1 MRIKLYFTLENNK
14 IPIDYRRSIIS
25 FIKLSLSEYSEN
37 EFKKYYNQKDN
48 IIKPYAFS
56 VFFRHPQIS
65 AQEIIVE
72 DKQFE
77 MNMTIENYET
87 AITLYNAFN
96 HQKNK
101 KFSINQNSWKLQN
114 IVLIPEKEIKEN
126 KIIIKFQSP
135 LCTRERNQNKD
146 YYYSFENEKF
156 EETLKMNIKEQLRIT
171 NISVES
177 VDTLKITP
185 IKAKKVIIKFYEKQ
199 IECSTGVFALEGD
212 IELLSYLYKAGM
224 GSKHSVRIRD
234 VSNCLKG
241 GAKLKI
247 KVYLNDWF
255 FNAGIVGFL
264 RILEDNEDEFA
275 IKRNNY
281 IEFDTEDLRNFHKY
295 YFNYFFKKY
304 NVAESVKIRTERLFE
319 YLENNIEVVCEDKDK
334 EKERKEKIKSNKKY
348 IKDTI
353 KKQLDKIKKIDETTY
368 EEMKEQYERIDKSST
383 KQEIIEIKEK
393 LISNI
398 EKDNINKRITLN
410 LFKSILSN
418 TYYGQPS
425 FLNVIKTSLSYEEQ
439 QELMYKDYVSNIVET
454 GFINGIM
461 QNEYSIE
468 QIKEYIE
475 NAKESNITQDI
486 EKIYTKIEK
495 DYIDKSKTIEDIQKY
510 LKDKVIKRCSMC
522 ENEIGLT
529 TNYSEGNFVPLA
541 ISSDNA
547 RNFFWNQNVN
557 MPICDVCKL
566 ILFCIPAG
574 MTTITKTIKENG
586 EYREKQL
593 LSFVNYDTKIDMLYR
608 TNINFGNKSR
618 YENKN
623 ENPYSELIL
632 DIVEQDKQVSMWQL
646 ENIFVVEI
654 EAEYGAYSR
663 IEYFNIKRYMSIFFT
678 QYAEKTLSKILDYRY
693 RLQIVDYIM
702 KNKDIKYIINDRL
715 IDEIKKG
722 EKKNGYN
729 SFLATQIRM
738 ILNILKKE
746 GKEVEDIKK
755 NDDKLYVIYNLGVQ
769 IHEELKSKGED
780 NKLDGYTYK
789 MLNSIKAGNKKEF
802 MDIVIRLHMAMG
814 KDVSP
819 IFIETMQTTGLDFE
833 SIGHSFLAGLI
844 SNKYERKEEEK
855 VEK

>member
-1 MRIKLYFTLENNK
+1 M
-14 IPIDYRRSIIS
+14 
-25 FIKLSLSEYSEN
+25 
-37 EFKKYYNQKDN
+37 
-48 IIKPYAFS
+48 
-56 VFFRHPQIS
+56 
-65 AQEIIVE
+65 
-72 DKQFE
+72 
-77 MNMTIENYET
+77 
-87 AITLYNAFN
+87 
-96 HQKNK
+96 
-101 KFSINQNSWKLQN
+101 
-114 IVLIPEKEIKEN
+114 
-126 KIIIKFQSP
+126 
-135 LCTRERNQNKD
+135 
-146 YYYSFENEKF
+146 
-156 EETLKMNIKEQLRIT
+156 
-171 NISVES
+171 
-177 VDTLKITP
+177 
-185 IKAKKVIIKFYEKQ
+185 
-199 IECSTGVFALEGD
+199 
-212 IELLSYLYKAGM
+212 
-224 GSKHSVRIRD
+224 
-234 VSNCLKG
+234 
-241 GAKLKI
+241 KI

-255 FNAGIVGFL
+255 YNAGIVGFL
-264 RILEDNEDEFA
+264 RILEANDDEFA

-281 IEFDTEDLRNFHKY
+281 IEFDTESLRKFHKY
-295 YFNYFFKKY
+295 YFKYFFQKY
-304 NVAESVKIRTERLFE
+304 NVAENVENRTKNSFD
-319 YLENNIEVVCEDKDK
+319 YLENNIEVILENKDK
-334 EKERKEKIKSNKKY
+334 EKERKDKIKSNKKY

-353 KKQLDKIKKIDETTY
+353 KKQLDKIKKIDENTY
-368 EEMKEQYERIDKSST
+368 EEMKEQYERIEKSST

-393 LISNI
+393 LISDI
-398 EKDNINKRITLN
+398 EKDNINKRLTLN

-425 FLNVIKTSLSYEEQ
+425 FLNVIKTSISYEGQ
-439 QELMYKDYVSNIVET
+439 QELMYRDYVSNIVET

-461 QNEYSIE
+461 KNDYSIE

-475 NAKESNITQDI
+475 NAKESNITQEM
-486 EKIYTKIEK
+486 EKIYSKIEK
-495 DYIDKSKTIEDIQKY
+495 DYIGRSKTIEDIQKY
-510 LKDKVIKRCSMC
+510 LKEKVIKSCSMC

-547 RNFFWNQNVN
+547 RNFFWNQNVK

-586 EYREKQL
+586 EYREKQV
-593 LSFVNYDTKIDMLYR
+593 LSFVNFDTKVDMLYK

-632 DIVEQDKQVSMWQL
+632 DIVEQDKQVSIWQL
-646 ENIFVVEI
+646 DNIFVVEL

-663 IEYFNIKRYMSIFFT
+663 IEYFNIKRYISLFFKD
-678 QYAEKTLSKILDYRY
+678 YAKKTLSKIWDYRY
-693 RLQIVDYIM
+693 KLQIVDYIM

-715 IDEIKKG
+715 RAEMSKEEAKG
-722 EKKNGYN
+722 AKKNGYN

-746 GKEVEDIKK
+746 GNEVENIKK

-844 SNKYERKEEEK
+844 SNKYEKKEEEK
-855 VEK
+855 ING

>member
-1 MRIKLYFTLENNK
+1 M
-14 IPIDYRRSIIS
+14 
-25 FIKLSLSEYSEN
+25 
-37 EFKKYYNQKDN
+37 
-48 IIKPYAFS
+48 
-56 VFFRHPQIS
+56 
-65 AQEIIVE
+65 
-72 DKQFE
+72 
-77 MNMTIENYET
+77 
-87 AITLYNAFN
+87 
-96 HQKNK
+96 
-101 KFSINQNSWKLQN
+101 
-114 IVLIPEKEIKEN
+114 
-126 KIIIKFQSP
+126 
-135 LCTRERNQNKD
+135 
-146 YYYSFENEKF
+146 
-156 EETLKMNIKEQLRIT
+156 
-171 NISVES
+171 
-177 VDTLKITP
+177 
-185 IKAKKVIIKFYEKQ
+185 
-199 IECSTGVFALEGD
+199 
-212 IELLSYLYKAGM
+212 
-224 GSKHSVRIRD
+224 
-234 VSNCLKG
+234 
-241 GAKLKI
+241 KI

-255 FNAGIVGFL
+255 YNAGIVGFL

-275 IKRNNY
+275 IRKNNY
-281 IEFDTEDLRNFHKY
+281 IEFDTENLRNFHKY
-295 YFNYFFKKY
+295 YFEYFFKKY
-304 NVAESVKIRTERLFE
+304 NVAESVKNRTKSSFD
-319 YLENNIEVVCEDKDK
+319 YLENNIEVIFDDKDK

-348 IKDTI
+348 IKEAI
-353 KKQLDKIKKIDETTY
+353 KKQSNKIKEFDKEIYNEI
-368 EEMKEQYERIDKSST
+368 EEQCTWNDKAT
-383 KQEIIEIKEK
+383 QKTEIIEIKEK
-393 LISNI
+393 ILNDLQK
-398 EKDNINKRITLN
+398 EKINKKLTMNKLR
-410 LFKSILSN
+410 SILSN
-418 TYYGQPS
+418 TYYGQMS
-425 FLNVIKTSLSYEEQ
+425 FLQKTRAVMSYEEQ
-439 QELMYKDYVSNIVET
+439 QEIMYRDYVSNIVET
-454 GFINGIM
+454 GFINDIM
-461 QNEYSIE
+461 QNKYNIE

-486 EKIYTKIEK
+486 EKIYAKIEK
-495 DYIDKSKTIEDIQKY
+495 DYINKSKTIEDIQTY

-547 RNFFWNQNVN
+547 RNFFWNQNVK

-593 LSFVNYDTKIDMLYR
+593 LSFVNYDVGIDRLYK

-678 QYAEKTLSKILDYRY
+678 QYAEKTLSKIWDYRY

-702 KNKDIKYIINDRL
+702 KNKDIKYIVNDRL
-715 IDEIKKG
+715 REEIKKG

-729 SFLATQIRM
+729 SFLATRVRM
-738 ILNILKKE
+738 ILNNLKKE

-755 NDDKLYVIYNLGVQ
+755 NNDKLYVIYNLGVQ

-789 MLNSIKAGNKKEF
+789 MLNSIKAGSKKEF

-819 IFIETMQTTGLDFE
+819 IFVETMQTTGLDFE

-844 SNKYERKEEEK
+844 SNKYEKKEEEK
-855 VEK
+855 ING

>member
-1 MRIKLYFTLENNK
+1 MRMKLYFILENEK
-14 IPIDYRRSIIS
+14 MPIDYRRSIIS

-37 EFKKYYNQKDN
+37 EFKNYYNEKDN
-48 IIKPYAFS
+48 IVKPYAFS
-56 VFFRHPQIS
+56 IFFRQPQING
-65 AQEIIVE
+65 QEIILE
-72 DKQFE
+72 DKRFE
-77 MNMTIENYET
+77 MNITVENYET
-87 AITLYNAFN
+87 AITIYNAFN

-101 KFSINQNSWKLQN
+101 KFSINQNSWTLQN
-114 IVLIPEKEIKEN
+114 IVLIPEKEIKES
-126 KIIIKFQSP
+126 KIIIKFQAP
-135 LCTRERNQNKD
+135 LCVRKREENKD
-146 YYYSFENEKF
+146 YYYSFEDEKF
-156 EETLKMNIKEQLRIT
+156 EETLKMNIKEQLKIT
-171 NISVES
+171 SIPAEL
-177 VDTLKITP
+177 VDTLKIAP

-199 IECSTGVFALEGD
+199 IECSTGIFELEGD
-212 IELLSYLYKAGM
+212 IELLSYLYKAGV
-224 GSKHSVRIRD
+224 GSKHSARIRD

-255 FNAGIVGFL
+255 YNAGIVGFL
-264 RILEDNEDEFA
+264 RILESNKDEFA
-275 IKRNNY
+275 IRKNNY
-281 IEFDTEDLRNFHKY
+281 IEFDTENLRNFHKY

-304 NVAESVKIRTERLFE
+304 NVAESVKTRTENPFN
-319 YLENNIEVVCEDKDK
+319 YLENNIEVVLDDKEK
-334 EKERKEKIKSNKKY
+334 EKERKNKIKSSIKY
-348 IKDTI
+348 IKEAI
-353 KKQLDKIKKIDETTY
+353 KKQLDKIKKIDEITY
-368 EEMKEQYERIDKSST
+368 EEMKEQYDQIDKANT

-398 EKDNINKRITLN
+398 EKNNINKRLTLN

-425 FLNVIKTSLSYEEQ
+425 FLNVVKTALSYEEQ
-439 QELMYKDYVSNIVET
+439 QEVMYKDYISNIVET

-475 NAKESNITQDI
+475 NSKESNLTQDI
-486 EKIYTKIEK
+486 EKIYLKIEK
-495 DYIDKSKTIEDIQKY
+495 DYIDKSKTVEDMQKY
-510 LKDKVIKRCSMC
+510 LKEKVIQRCSMC

-593 LSFVNYDTKIDMLYR
+593 LSFVNYDTGIDRLYK
-608 TNINFGNKSR
+608 TNINFENKSK
-618 YENKN
+618 YENRN

-646 ENIFVVEI
+646 ENIFVVEL

-663 IEYFNIKRYMSIFFT
+663 IEYFNIKRYMSKFFT
-678 QYAEKTLSKILDYRY
+678 QYAEKTLSKIWDYRY

-715 IDEIKKG
+715 RDEIKNG

-738 ILNILKKE
+738 ILNTLKKE
-746 GKEVEDIKK
+746 VKEVEDIKK
-755 NDDKLYVIYNLGVQ
+755 NNDKLYVIYNLGVQ
-769 IHEELKSKGED
+769 IHSELKNKGED

-789 MLNSIKAGNKKEF
+789 MLNSIKAENKKEF

-855 VEK
+855 ING

>member
-1 MRIKLYFTLENNK
+1 M
-14 IPIDYRRSIIS
+14 
-25 FIKLSLSEYSEN
+25 
-37 EFKKYYNQKDN
+37 
-48 IIKPYAFS
+48 
-56 VFFRHPQIS
+56 
-65 AQEIIVE
+65 
-72 DKQFE
+72 
-77 MNMTIENYET
+77 
-87 AITLYNAFN
+87 
-96 HQKNK
+96 
-101 KFSINQNSWKLQN
+101 
-114 IVLIPEKEIKEN
+114 
-126 KIIIKFQSP
+126 
-135 LCTRERNQNKD
+135 
-146 YYYSFENEKF
+146 
-156 EETLKMNIKEQLRIT
+156 
-171 NISVES
+171 
-177 VDTLKITP
+177 
-185 IKAKKVIIKFYEKQ
+185 
-199 IECSTGVFALEGD
+199 
-212 IELLSYLYKAGM
+212 
-224 GSKHSVRIRD
+224 
-234 VSNCLKG
+234 
-241 GAKLKI
+241 KI

-255 FNAGIVGFL
+255 YNAGIVGFL
-264 RILEDNEDEFA
+264 RILEANDDEFA

-281 IEFDTEDLRNFHKY
+281 IEFDTESLRKFHKY
-295 YFNYFFKKY
+295 YFKYFFQKY
-304 NVAESVKIRTERLFE
+304 NVAENVENRTKNSFD
-319 YLENNIEVVCEDKDK
+319 YLENNIEVILENKDK
-334 EKERKEKIKSNKKY
+334 EKERKDKIKSNKKY

-353 KKQLDKIKKIDETTY
+353 KKQLDKIKKIDENTY
-368 EEMKEQYERIDKSST
+368 EEMKEQYERIEKSST

-393 LISNI
+393 LISDI
-398 EKDNINKRITLN
+398 EKDNINKRLTLN

-425 FLNVIKTSLSYEEQ
+425 FLNVIKTSLSYEGQ
-439 QELMYKDYVSNIVET
+439 QELMYRDYVSNIVET

-461 QNEYSIE
+461 KNEYSIE

-475 NAKESNITQDI
+475 NAKESNITQEM
-486 EKIYTKIEK
+486 EKIYSKIEK
-495 DYIDKSKTIEDIQKY
+495 DYIGRSKTIEDIQKY
-510 LKDKVIKRCSMC
+510 LKEKVIKSCSMC

-547 RNFFWNQNVN
+547 RNFFWNQNVK

-593 LSFVNYDTKIDMLYR
+593 LSFVNFDTKVDMLYK

-632 DIVEQDKQVSMWQL
+632 DIVEQDKQVSIWQL
-646 ENIFVVEI
+646 DNIFVVEL
-654 EAEYGAYSR
+654 EVEYGAYSR
-663 IEYFNIKRYMSIFFT
+663 IEYFNIKRYISLFFKD
-678 QYAEKTLSKILDYRY
+678 YAKKTLSKIWDYRY
-693 RLQIVDYIM
+693 KLQIVDYIM

-715 IDEIKKG
+715 RAEMSKEEAKG
-722 EKKNGYN
+722 AKKNGYN

-746 GKEVEDIKK
+746 GNEVENIKK

-844 SNKYERKEEEK
+844 SNKYEKKEEEK
-855 VEK
+855 ING